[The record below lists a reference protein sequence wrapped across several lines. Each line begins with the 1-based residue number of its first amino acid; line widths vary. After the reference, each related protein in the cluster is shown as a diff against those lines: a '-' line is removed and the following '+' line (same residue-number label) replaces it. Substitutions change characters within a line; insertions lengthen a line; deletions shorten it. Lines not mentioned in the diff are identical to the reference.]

1 MKRFFLSAA
10 IMACSLL
17 SLRGQTSPSSPSEGE
32 NPAAPVPSEAHR
44 LAASTARL
52 FTGEGFRLREG
63 EWSPLV
69 SKGTPVFLKVTLF
82 TGVEYGFA
90 AASPGEGKIA
100 ITLFDASGKEVK
112 TESRDAGGPSR
123 VAVRIAPKK
132 SGVYFVKLELV
143 ESPDASPTDISL
155 VYTYK

>member
-1 MKRFFLSAA
+1 MKRSFLSAA
-10 IMACSLL
+10 LMAFTLVPL
-17 SLRGQTSPSSPSEGE
+17 GGQPSTPASAEGE

-44 LAASTARL
+44 LAAGAARL

-63 EWSPLV
+63 EWSPSV
-69 SKGTPVFLKVTLF
+69 TKGTPVFLKVTLF
-82 TGVEYGFA
+82 TGVEYGFVVA
-90 AASPGEGKIA
+90 TPGEGRLA
-100 ITLFDASGKEVK
+100 ITLFDASGKEVN
-112 TESRDAGGPSR
+112 TEARDAGGPSR